1 LGSGYRGWGMMHGC
15 VELVRAYGAYARPIP
30 AHGPEACIGAVALR
44 GGSVMRAVR
53 TEASRRPSRV
63 PADRGYVRLSD
74 IFDLT
79 WSASL
84 FTTVVSSLGWW
95 RRLATDALVMLV
107 QI

>member
-1 LGSGYRGWGMMHGC
+1 
-15 VELVRAYGAYARPIP
+15 
-30 AHGPEACIGAVALR
+30 
-44 GGSVMRAVR
+44 
-53 TEASRRPSRV
+53 
-63 PADRGYVRLSD
+63 VRLSD

-95 RRLATDALVMLV
+95 RRLATDALVMLG